1 MTTTAIRFRFAI
13 VVALSAMVAAC
24 QEPPPA
30 NSIRVSGHVEATEV
44 QVAADVGGRLLELRV
59 AEGDRVAA
67 GDVIGRL
74 DTRDADLQI
83 VRARAERATGDAQ
96 LRLLE
101 AGARPQEISQAEAQA
116 DAAEAEVAAAMAE
129 SKAAETD
136 LARFEALLKANA
148 GSQKERDDA
157 RARVDVLRGRARSAE
172 ERVRGAREVVSRLQS
187 GATREELDAARAR
200 VRTVDAEIALLEKA
214 RADAEIDSPAAGIV
228 TQKLAEAGEQIAP
241 RMPVIVVTDLDNAWA
256 NLFVPEPMIP
266 RVSIGQQATVLTDA
280 GSSVQGKVTYI
291 SPQAEFTPRTVQTAD
306 ERSKLVYRIKVS
318 VDNREG
324 ILKAGMPVD
333 AELPLQ

>member
-1 MTTTAIRFRFAI
+1 MTTTAMRFRFAI

-44 QVAADVGGRLLELRV
+44 QVAAEVGGRLLELRV

-83 VRARAERATGDAQ
+83 ARARAERATADAQ
-96 LRLLE
+96 LRLLA
-101 AGARPQEISQAEAQA
+101 AGARPQEIGQAEAQA
-116 DAAEAEVAAAMAE
+116 AAAEAEVAAATAE

-172 ERVRGAREVVSRLQS
+172 QRVRAAREVVSRLQA

-200 VRTVDAEIALLEKA
+200 VRTVDAQIALLEKA
-214 RADAEIDSPAAGIV
+214 RADAEIDSPAAGVV

-256 NLFVPEPMIP
+256 NLFVPEPLIP

>member
-1 MTTTAIRFRFAI
+1 MTTTAMRFRFAI

-24 QEPPPA
+24 QESPPA

-83 VRARAERATGDAQ
+83 VRARAERATADAQ

-116 DAAEAEVAAAMAE
+116 DAAEAEVAAAIAE

-157 RARVDVLRGRARSAE
+157 RARVDILRGRARSAE
-172 ERVRGAREVVSRLQS
+172 GRVRANREVVSRLQA

-200 VRTVDAEIALLEKA
+200 VRTVDAQIALLEKA

-280 GSSVQGKVTYI
+280 GSSVRGKVTYI

>member
-1 MTTTAIRFRFAI
+1 MTTTAMRFRFAI

-83 VRARAERATGDAQ
+83 VRARAERATADAQ

-116 DAAEAEVAAAMAE
+116 DAADAEVAAAMAE

-172 ERVRGAREVVSRLQS
+172 GRVRANREVVSRLQA

-200 VRTVDAEIALLEKA
+200 VRTVDAQIALLEKA
-214 RADAEIDSPAAGIV
+214 RADAEIGSPAAGIV